1 MQLDNNPARIKELD
15 RVQNG
20 NNFPRVSEPDGLQ
33 SGNNPTRIRE
43 LDGLRGIAILL
54 VVSFHY
60 INNQLIHVSNQP
72 AKILST
78 ITSFGWIGV
87 DLFFVLSGFLIG
99 NILIRN
105 KGSKRYFPTF
115 FIRRML
121 RIIPNYYLLVG
132 VFLLIGIIPYFSG
145 NYFLTGNRIFPDW
158 TYIAM
163 VHNFFMAFS
172 ENMGNDAMSV
182 TWSIG
187 IEEQFY
193 LVFPFLVY
201 YMRSRWLPY
210 FLVFVMVLAFL
221 ARMQFEHWIPGYVL
235 LHCRADAL
243 AIGALI
249 AWFNQRKSF
258 EEVVNRNKRILLLV
272 PVFVV
277 IGCALL
283 FFIYQDLGSI
293 RNSLFSIFFG
303 FCLLWAL
310 TQKTSWYAQV
320 LRNKVL
326 VAVGTIS
333 YSLYLFHYLILG
345 LSHHIAGNKEGI
357 GIYGAGDILVSVIA
371 LIISFAVARGIYV
384 FLESPMVQIGK
395 RYKY

>member
-1 MQLDNNPARIKELD
+1 MQLDSNPTRSKDLD
-15 RVQNG
+15 RLEES
-20 NNFPRVSEPDGLQ
+20 NNFPRIAGNDGLK
-33 SGNNPTRIRE
+33 SAGHNSRIKE

-60 INNQLIHVSNQP
+60 INNQLVHVSNLP

-78 ITSFGWIGV
+78 ITSFGWVGV

-105 KGSKRYFPTF
+105 KGSKTYFSTF

-121 RIIPNYYLLVG
+121 RIVPNYYLLIG

-193 LVFPFLVY
+193 LLFPFLVY
-201 YMRSRWLPY
+201 YMRTRLLPY
-210 FLVFVMVLAFL
+210 FLVLVMVLAFF

-243 AIGALI
+243 AMGVLI
-249 AWFNQRKSF
+249 AWFYQRKSL
-258 EEVVNRNKRILLLV
+258 EDVVNRNKRILLLV
-272 PVFVV
+272 PCFVI

-310 TQKTSWYAQV
+310 TQKTSWYARV
-320 LRNKVL
+320 LRNKAL

-357 GIYGAGDILVSVIA
+357 GIHDAGDIVVSVIA
-371 LIISFAVARGIYV
+371 LALSFAVARGIYI
-384 FLESPMVQIGK
+384 FLESPSVQIGK